1 MISVVFIHDPQQ
13 TAIALDL
20 QPYQSSS
27 PKLTFHHF
35 PISLSPD
42 FCRRAANNK
51 YPHDLC
57 SLQQAVSITTSQI
70 TPFHLF

>member
-42 FCRRAANNK
+42 CCRRAANNK
-51 YPHDLC
+51 IQHLC